1 MLQARLSASTS
12 IYSSSMILFIGLV
25 HFLCLSQPVG
35 SATIKSADS
44 RSDHGITIFS
54 QHGHVQG
61 VRSASQR
68 RSTTNSGCYKYL
80 HEKDGCAY
88 ANPTNNCARKISSMA
103 VQLFAMGAP
112 SPASNTSSGTT
123 TIGLSAPSDKALSKR
138 SRNDTSWTSPNTTSF
153 LATESSQVSS
163 KNSSGS
169 SGRIGDNSNLPS
181 KPIEDSICGN
191 YTGEEQMGVCLWS
204 GISDSQSGNSSG
216 WVSSDITANCHKE
229 VILHRSGSN
238 GPLLVARVL
247 EGCSFN
253 TAEPSVG
260 CSQIYITKKV
270 FMALNPNPSELEK
283 GALEDPIT
291 WDFVCTSAGN
301 ERFPAGMNCSDELL
315 RQVLR
320 QELPEQVNIPDS
332 VRGKTGRTHYPRLS
346 AGQSGSDSVYC
357 SGS

>member
-61 VRSASQR
+61 YGGA
-68 RSTTNSGCYKYL
+68 TIC
-80 HEKDGCAY
+80 DGC
-88 ANPTNNCARKISSMA
+88 SE
-103 VQLFAMGAP
+103 
-112 SPASNTSSGTT
+112 SGEQYELRHNHYWTVRT
-123 TIGLSAPSDKALSKR
+123 SDKALSKR

-291 WDFVCTSAGN
+291 WDFNSRRNIFNSA
-301 ERFPAGMNCSDELL
+301 
-315 RQVLR
+315 V
-320 QELPEQVNIPDS
+320 
-332 VRGKTGRTHYPRLS
+332 
-346 AGQSGSDSVYC
+346 
-357 SGS
+357 